1 MPKYAPETPAF
12 SVTSVKVPSRLFLYS
27 ALRTGLV
34 GFQKSLG
41 PLLTRK
47 VSIQP
52 SLSKSRKAQPGP
64 RASGRYRLGD
74 IAFSCTHV
82 IPLADGGTS
91 ANKGLLAAACCPNMR
106 GTSNCAAP
114 QDDASLIQ

>member
-12 SVTSVKVPSRLFLYS
+12 SVTSVNVPSRLFRYR
-27 ALRTGLV
+27 AFRTGLD

-47 VSIQP
+47 MSIQP

-64 RASGRYRLGD
+64 RASGRYLLGD
-74 IAFSCTHV
+74 IAFSWTHL
-82 IPLADGGTS
+82 IPLWAGGTS
-91 ANKGLLAAACCPNMR
+91 TNSGSDFCTVPL
-106 GTSNCAAP
+106 
-114 QDDASLIQ
+114 